1 MNQDDITAS
10 DLIEAISSLSGVTLQ
25 IHKDFKPIYVT
36 EDYARLYGF
45 ESTEDFMA
53 LGSIM
58 DLIPEELRHLALK
71 RYYQVMESGESPIL
85 TVKTQRIDGDEV
97 WVKLQDRRLKYR
109 DDYCVLTVL
118 IEITEEVEVREAYK
132 ASAQAEQAARFE
144 LENLQALVIERE
156 KQNALNHLLAGV
168 SHQLNTPLGNIR
180 TSATVV
186 EGILNETLA
195 KLKKKVLRESDLIN
209 ALTEA
214 LEVMFVVDKS
224 VIKASKLI
232 KNVKFMV
239 SDQPETEKTS
249 FHFAPLISDTARLCL
264 QDDDATKIDI
274 QVDIDN
280 DVYTQSNPNTWM
292 QIIAVFCENAVQHG
306 FKGQSNGAIVIAAD
320 FTDTHFE
327 LRFSDN
333 GCGIPKNKQERIFE
347 AFYSSQMGS
356 NSGLGLA
363 LAYSLVTRVL
373 DGIIQVDQHGNQSG
387 TTLLLRLPLRD
398 FYIDAVK

>member
-58 DLIPEELRHLALK
+58 DLIPEELQHLALK

>member
-1 MNQDDITAS
+1 MNQDDITAT
-10 DLIEAISSLSGVTLQ
+10 DLINAISSLSGVTLQ

-45 ESTEDFMA
+45 ESTEEFMA

-58 DLIPEELRHLALK
+58 DLIPEDLRHLALR
-71 RYYQVMESGESPIL
+71 RYLQVMETGDSDIL

-118 IEITEEVEVREAYK
+118 IEITDEVAVREAYK
-132 ASAQAEQAARFE
+132 ASAQAEQAARLE

-168 SHQLNTPLGNIR
+168 SHHLNTPLGNIR

-186 EGILNETLA
+186 EGILNETLL
-195 KLKKKVLRESDLIN
+195 KLKNKTLRESDLVN
-209 ALTEA
+209 SLTEA

-232 KNVKFMV
+232 KNVKFIV
-239 SDQPETEKTS
+239 SDQSDAEKTS
-249 FHFAPLISDTARLCL
+249 FHFAPLITDTIRLCL
-264 QDDDATKIDI
+264 QDDNATKIDV
-274 QVDIDN
+274 QVDIDS
-280 DVYTQSNPNTWM
+280 DIYTQSNPNTWM
-292 QIIAVFCENAVQHG
+292 QIISVFCENALLHG
-306 FKGQSNGAIVIAAD
+306 FKDQSNGVISIMAD
-320 FTDTHFE
+320 FNETHFE

-333 GCGIPKNKQERIFE
+333 GCGIPKSKRERIFE

-373 DGIIQVDQHGNQSG
+373 DGTIQVDDQNNHTG
-387 TTLLLRLPLRD
+387 TSFLLKLPLRD
-398 FYIDAVK
+398 FYVEALK

>member
-1 MNQDDITAS
+1 MNQDDITAT
-10 DLIEAISSLSGVTLQ
+10 DLINAISSLSGVTLQ

-45 ESTEDFMA
+45 ESTEEFMA

-58 DLIPEELRHLALK
+58 DLIPKDLRHLALK
-71 RYYQVMESGESPIL
+71 RYQQVMETGESPIL
-85 TVKTQRIDGDEV
+85 TVKTHRIDGDEV

-118 IEITEEVEVREAYK
+118 IEVTEEIEVREAYK
-132 ASAQAEQAARFE
+132 ATAHAEQTARLE

-156 KQNALNHLLAGV
+156 KQSALNHLLAGV

-186 EGILNETLA
+186 EGILNETLL
-195 KLKKKVLRESDLIN
+195 KLKNKMLRESDLIH

-232 KNVKFMV
+232 KNVKFIV
-239 SDQPETEKTS
+239 SDQSDAEKIS
-249 FHFAPLISDTARLCL
+249 FHFAPLITDTVRLCL
-264 QDDDATKIDI
+264 QDDDVTKVDV
-274 QVDIDN
+274 QVDIDS

-292 QIIAVFCENAVQHG
+292 QIIAVFCENTLQHG
-306 FKGQSNGAIVIAAD
+306 FKGQARGVISITAQ
-320 FTDTHFE
+320 FTETHFE

-333 GCGIPKNKQERIFE
+333 GCGIAKNKREHIFE

-356 NSGLGLA
+356 NNGLGLA

-373 DGIIQVDQHGNQSG
+373 DGTIQVDDQNKHTG
-387 TTLLLRLPLRD
+387 TTFLLRLPRRD
-398 FYIDAVK
+398 FYVEALK